1 MKKDTDWIKVVTAG
15 LSTTNYNIS
24 ERDEALL
31 SILQRFQSPI
41 TNLFSRQFRKMGYYD
56 KNYAQDM
63 FAQFFSYILEN
74 RKKIFR
80 SADPEKGKLRNLM
93 FTIATRY
100 FQKKV
105 SMYVNATVFLDP
117 KVMEAGFSHDTTEVD
132 FEIDYVETLM
142 NSTLVKLK
150 EQDKSTDKIM
160 FRMFQ
165 YKFFSKEKSKKTAFD
180 VAIFFNEISEE
191 CSSIEKKKV
200 EDRIYQRMK
209 TAKALF
215 ETILLQEIRE
225 TLLLPDNIPIPQEE
239 KNLFF
244 QYAHWIEVNEI

>member
-1 MKKDTDWIKVVTAG
+1 MKKETDWLKVITAG
-15 LSTTNYNIS
+15 VSTTNYNIS

-31 SILQRFQSPI
+31 SIFQRFQSPI

-63 FAQFFSYILEN
+63 FAQFFSYVFEN

-105 SMYVNATVFLDP
+105 SMYVNTTVFLDP
-117 KVMEAGFSHDTTEVD
+117 KVMEANFSHDTTELD

-150 EQDKSTDKIM
+150 DQDRSTDKIM

-165 YKFFSKEKSKKTAFD
+165 YKFFSKENNKKTAFD
-180 VAIFFNEISEE
+180 LAVFFNEISEE
-191 CSSIEKKKV
+191 CSNIEKKKV

-209 TAKALF
+209 TAKDLF
-215 ETILLQEIRE
+215 ATILLQEIRE
-225 TLLLPDNIPIPQEE
+225 TLLIPDNIPISQEE
-239 KNLFF
+239 KSLFCK
-244 QYAHWIEVNEI
+244 YACWIRVNEI